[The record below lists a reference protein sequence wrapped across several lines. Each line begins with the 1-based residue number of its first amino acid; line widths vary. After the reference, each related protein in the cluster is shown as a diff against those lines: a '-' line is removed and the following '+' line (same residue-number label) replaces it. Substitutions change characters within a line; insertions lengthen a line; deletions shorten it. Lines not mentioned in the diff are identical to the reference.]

1 MTDESGISIVSSKG
15 ERTMQRNDMQEI
27 HRERQREFSKFLLND
42 DIARY
47 EKLKKMRN
55 LALQAGRPVKMY
67 EKTLSEIRKKWP
79 NEKWS

>member
-1 MTDESGISIVSSKG
+1 
-15 ERTMQRNDMQEI
+15 MQRNDMQEI

-55 LALQAGRPVKMY
+55 LALQAGRSVKMY